1 MYFDFEF
8 NVQEHSNLNFMKDM
22 LLHHKKLQLEYQ
34 KEQVWSE
41 TLMFCFGFGFFL
53 CFQVHERRAFSAC
66 LSQGLGYEMKWPY
79 VFYRIHSTHP
89 WRALLFFLM
98 SRFFFLKKKKYFS
111 MLLIWP
117 PVTSC
122 VSFQATDAFRR
133 KQVDLLCRQM
143 GRKQLDSWGVT
154 ESGSTQQC
162 SEWIGQALPHEC

>member
-1 MYFDFEF
+1 MFRSTQIWILWRICFCTIKSCSWSTKRGRFD
-8 NVQEHSNLNFMKDM
+8 Q
-22 LLHHKKLQLEYQ
+22 KL
-34 KEQVWSE
+34 W
-41 TLMFCFGFGFFL
+41 CFVLGLVFL
-53 CFQVHERRAFSAC
+53 CFQVRERRAFSAC

-79 VFYRIHSTHP
+79 VFHCIHSTHP

-98 SRFFFLKKKKYFS
+98 ARFFFLKKKMYFS

-133 KQVDLLCRQM
+133 KQVDLLCRQT
-143 GRKQLDSWGVT
+143 GRKQPDSRGVT

-162 SEWIGQALPHEC
+162 SERISQALPHEC